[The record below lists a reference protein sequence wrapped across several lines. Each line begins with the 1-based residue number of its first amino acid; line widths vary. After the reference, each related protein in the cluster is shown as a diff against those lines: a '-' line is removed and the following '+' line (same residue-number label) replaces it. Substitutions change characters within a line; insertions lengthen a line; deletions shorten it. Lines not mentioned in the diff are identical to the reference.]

1 MAVELIYVLDTVRYI
16 QEVYKCAK
24 ALRQIMF
31 LGRPLEGLQRKEE
44 VVKGTKRLPQQRL
57 VCYEALGLII
67 CGFWLLS
74 LGVVWA
80 EIKLGPVQV
89 HPGIEVEE
97 VYRTNI
103 YQTEKNERDDWITV
117 ISPSLSLNLPMR
129 GRHEA
134 HLGYSGLAYIY
145 DRYGGEDHY
154 DQIWDGHL
162 FLDFPG
168 GLATRLS
175 GSITDA
181 TLERRPG
188 VNRQREYNEYNTELS
203 LEYAFAKRWQAK
215 ASYRYDE
222 WDFEKDIDDRQSYT
236 TNAGAVVMQYRILPR
251 TWALL
256 EGGYA
261 ENSYDEAGIN
271 DNDIYAVFLGLE
283 WGPKG
288 KLKGELKGGYAW
300 KNYDRH
306 RARRDNSPSDWSSQV
321 GLTWDVDRRTSF
333 KVTAS
338 RAFMDDI
345 DYLNASYLSN
355 IFRLGFQ
362 RRIYP
367 KITFNIYGAY
377 QRDEYTDKLIEPST
391 SIRKDREDE
400 SIRVGLGL
408 RYDIQDYLF
417 MGVKWYYE
425 DEDSNFREYSYSEN
439 RLIIRLGVL
448 Y

>member
-1 MAVELIYVLDTVRYI
+1 
-16 QEVYKCAK
+16 
-24 ALRQIMF
+24 
-31 LGRPLEGLQRKEE
+31 
-44 VVKGTKRLPQQRL
+44 
-57 VCYEALGLII
+57 
-67 CGFWLLS
+67 
-74 LGVVWA
+74 
-80 EIKLGPVQV
+80 
-89 HPGIEVEE
+89 
-97 VYRTNI
+97 
-103 YQTEKNERDDWITV
+103 
-117 ISPSLSLNLPMR
+117 
-129 GRHEA
+129 
-134 HLGYSGLAYIY
+134 
-145 DRYGGEDHY
+145 
-154 DQIWDGHL
+154 
-162 FLDFPG
+162 
-168 GLATRLS
+168 
-175 GSITDA
+175 
-181 TLERRPG
+181 
-188 VNRQREYNEYNTELS
+188 
-203 LEYAFAKRWQAK
+203 
-215 ASYRYDE
+215 
-222 WDFEKDIDDRQSYT
+222 
-236 TNAGAVVMQYRILPR
+236 
-251 TWALL
+251 
-256 EGGYA
+256 
-261 ENSYDEAGIN
+261 
-271 DNDIYAVFLGLE
+271 
-283 WGPKG
+283 
-288 KLKGELKGGYAW
+288 
-300 KNYDRH
+300 
-306 RARRDNSPSDWSSQV
+306 NSPSDWSSQV